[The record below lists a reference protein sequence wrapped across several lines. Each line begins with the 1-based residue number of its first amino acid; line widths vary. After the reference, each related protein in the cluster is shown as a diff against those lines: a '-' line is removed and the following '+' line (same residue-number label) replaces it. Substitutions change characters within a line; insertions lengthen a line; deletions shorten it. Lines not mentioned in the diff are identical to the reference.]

1 VPVRE
6 FVLSVPNRLRPF
18 LHRRL
23 RTASAVLHILLRA
36 LEATLRQAFPSAPA
50 GAPAWA
56 SFGAVSFLH
65 RFGSSLNPHFHHH
78 LCVIDGI
85 FEWAEG
91 DTHQDPADP
100 TVRLRLFVPS
110 GDPGP
115 DLPIR

>member
-6 FVLSVPNRLRPF
+6 FVLSVPKRLRSF

-50 GAPAWA
+50 GA

-78 LCVIDGI
+78 LCVVDGI

-100 TVRLRLFVPS
+100 TARLRLFVPS
-110 GDPGP
+110 GNPEP
-115 DLPIR
+115 NLPIQ